1 MVLILLALALLI
13 GIAFFQVIQGL
24 FSAMIMA
31 ILTVLSAAAAL
42 GYYELLAEV
51 FYEDAPAHVDA
62 AALIALFVIPLLI
75 LRTVFDMFIKGNV
88 VLGVWADR
96 IGGGILGL
104 ITGSVTMGILMIALQ
119 MLPFGPI
126 VFTYRPFDD
135 SLQRDSS
142 LAPFYCDQFTA
153 GLMKMLSDG
162 SLAGEESFGDAH
174 DDILLEAFCARNHAG
189 MFGRVDAIPTALVSA
204 DAFQAFP
211 DKPNLVPWTADVPAN
226 PLLKPN
232 EINNDTIVVARFTL
246 NDSVIDSAPDKD
258 DESDEWMKR
267 WRLPATHFRMRTKDG
282 RSFYPVAY
290 LTHESARWEAHP
302 AESVDGQL
310 QIAKLI
316 VMRPHKKGDGKLTV
330 DWVYRI
336 PSDDEPRAL
345 IFRRTGMETITAQQY
360 EASSG
365 LPKSTGALGR
375 KEVEGEKMPR
385 HLRRRM
391 KNRNR

>member
-104 ITGSVTMGILMIALQ
+104 ITASVTVGILMIALQ
-119 MLPFGPI
+119 MLPFGPSM
-126 VFTYRPFDD
+126 FTYRPFDD
-135 SLQRDSS
+135 SLQRQSS

-153 GLMKMLSDG
+153 GLMKMVSAG
-162 SLAGEESFGDAH
+162 SLAGEASFGDAH
-174 DDILLEAFCARNHAG
+174 DDILLEAFCARNHAE
-189 MFGRVDAIPTALVSA
+189 MFGRVDAVPAALLGA
-204 DAFQAFP
+204 EAFQAFP
-211 DKPNLVPWTADVPAN
+211 DKLNLVPRTMDVPDN
-226 PLLKPN
+226 PLLRPN
-232 EINNDTIVVARFTL
+232 ENNTVVVARFTV
-246 NDSVIDSAPDKD
+246 DQSTADPAPSE
-258 DESDEWMKR
+258 DEESEEWTAR

-282 RSFYPVAY
+282 RSFYPLAY
-290 LTHESARWEAHP
+290 LTHESAKWEAHP
-302 AESVDGQL
+302 AEFADGKA
-310 QIAKLI
+310 QIAKL
-316 VMRPHKKGDGKLTV
+316 VVVRPRKKGNKKITV
-330 DWVYRI
+330 EWAYRI
-336 PSDDEPRAL
+336 PKDDEPSAL
-345 IFRRTGMETITAQQY
+345 IFRRTGVETINPQQY
-360 EASSG
+360 EARTG
-365 LPKSTGALGR
+365 IPKAAGALGR
-375 KEVEGEKMPR
+375 KKIEVAKP
-385 HLRRRM
+385 RRR
-391 KNRNR
+391 RRR